1 MTMKLGRRKPVLWV
15 SGLLLPAVTMGV
27 LFSHSFPVLA
37 TLWFL
42 WGLAE
47 LYYPVIMT
55 IPYELPGIKP
65 QGVVLATAFVFT
77 VFTAGSGLGPLLA
90 GHVAEAIGLEKAL
103 LVTCFFPLLLFVA
116 GLLIMETG
124 PRRKTVD
131 SK

>member
-1 MTMKLGRRKPVLWV
+1 M
-15 SGLLLPAVTMGV
+15 VTMGV

-37 TLWFL
+37 SLWFL

-65 QGVVLATAFVFT
+65 QGVVLATAFVVT
-77 VFTAGSGLGPLLA
+77 VFTANS
-90 GHVAEAIGLEKAL
+90 GLEKAL

-116 GLLIMETG
+116 GLLIVETG
-124 PRRKTVD
+124 P
-131 SK
+131 SAGHLCSM

>member
-1 MTMKLGRRKPVLWV
+1 MRLGRRKPVLWL
-15 SGLLLPAVTMGV
+15 SGLMLPLVTMGV
-27 LFSHSFPVLA
+27 LYSRSFPVLA
-37 TLWFL
+37 VLWFL

-65 QGVVLATAFVFT
+65 QGVVLATAFVVT

-90 GHVAEAIGLEKAL
+90 GHVAGAIGLQNAL

-116 GLLIMETG
+116 GLLIVETG
-124 PRRKTVD
+124 PRAGHHRPT
-131 SK
+131 

>member
-1 MTMKLGRRKPVLWV
+1 
-15 SGLLLPAVTMGV
+15 V

-55 IPYELPGIKP
+55 IPYELPGIRP

-90 GHVAEAIGLEKAL
+90 GHAAEAIGLEKAL

-116 GLLIMETG
+116 GLLIIETG